1 MPEVQ
6 QETGIPSSDLPA
18 CHCDEQIQNLAPT
31 QDSEKTRLTTSP
43 PCEIWDVKIW
53 WAHGE
58 RRGIFFIVSPGLIE
72 MMMCNGGLRRGPSVI
87 FTPSAQG
94 GVTLWL
100 VLETLPT
107 LQRSVWGGE
116 VIIVYNAVLKWVRDL
131 NIGSRVTPA
140 PDTGGPVSPGTGEE
154 AETGWKLGVV
164 ISPSL
169 LCLSS
174 DSQTTMNPNCSP
186 AQAPPTQNNKWVAKC
201 ASGTWETGQ
210 TGGCVT
216 LLEHL
221 CIRA

>member
-1 MPEVQ
+1 MGSGGEYFSLWVLVWLKWWCVMESQ
-6 QETGIPSSDLPA
+6 TGTL
-18 CHCDEQIQNLAPT
+18 CHLY
-31 QDSEKTRLTTSP
+31 TTGR
-43 PCEIWDVKIW
+43 D
-53 WAHGE
+53 
-58 RRGIFFIVSPGLIE
+58 
-72 MMMCNGGLRRGPSVI
+72 
-87 FTPSAQG
+87 
-94 GVTLWL
+94 GVTLRL

-131 NIGSRVTPA
+131 NIGSLVTPA
-140 PDTGGPVSPGTGEE
+140 PDTGGASPGTGEE

-164 ISPSL
+164 ISASP

-174 DSQTTMNPNCSP
+174 DSQTTMNPNCAP